1 MLPPLLLAWGMLWWL
16 GGGIREI
23 DRFLPAAFVPAA
35 SVGFLAA
42 TGVLLELAYRR
53 DGWAGWRVPALLLLP
68 ALLAIAVA
76 GVLDSWRLQFAW
88 RAQLLAYGG
97 WIAWPCAVAVIVWQ
111 LRTIDARP
119 PEPDVP
125 SGLVDLLHAGVLWLV
140 TLLLAQEFSW
150 LGTRVGDGAGVWA
163 QVPWGVVPAMALL
176 IVTSRK
182 YDAAWP
188 IAMHPRAYR
197 VIGAGVLAA
206 VLVGWSLLANVA
218 GDGDPQPLPYLPLLN
233 PLDLTQALVLGA
245 LASAWLALRREPST
259 VALARDPT
267 LPVTV
272 LALLGFVWID
282 ALALRTI
289 HFWYDVPYTAHALWH
304 SRLVQAVLSLL
315 WTVAAMAAMVVG
327 NRRGWRLAW
336 LAGAAL
342 LGVVVVKLFMV
353 DLAQVGGVERIVSF
367 IGVGLLLLLIGYLA
381 PVPPRRTESAS

>member
-1 MLPPLLLAWGMLWWL
+1 
-16 GGGIREI
+16 
-23 DRFLPAAFVPAA
+23 V
-35 SVGFLAA
+35 

-97 WIAWPCAVAVIVWQ
+97 WVAWPFAVAVIAWQ
-111 LRTIDARP
+111 LRAIDAEP
-119 PEPDVP
+119 PEADVP
-125 SGLVDLLHAGVLWLV
+125 SGVVDLWHAGVLWLV

-150 LGTRVGDGAGVWA
+150 LGTRVGDGVGVWA
-163 QVPWGVVPAMALL
+163 RVPWGVVPAMALL
-176 IVTSRK
+176 IATSRK
-182 YDAAWP
+182 FEADWP
-188 IAMHPRAYR
+188 IATHPRAYR
-197 VIGAGVLAA
+197 LIGAGVLAV
-206 VLVGWSLLANVA
+206 VLVLWSLIANVA

-245 LASAWLALRREPST
+245 LASAWLALRRDAST
-259 VALARDPT
+259 AALARDPT
-267 LPVTV
+267 LPLSV
-272 LALLGFVWID
+272 LALLGFVWVD

-289 HFWYDVPYTAHALWH
+289 HFWYDVPYTAYALWH

-315 WTVAAMAAMVVG
+315 WTLSAMAAMVVG

-336 LAGAAL
+336 LVGAVL
-342 LGVVVVKLFMV
+342 LGVVVIKLFMV

-381 PVPPRRTESAS
+381 PVPPRRSESAS